1 MKIIFLIITLIT
13 FVIFFIEALIH
24 FNIGK
29 NGNDYDYNCVCN
41 YDENKSNKH
50 NYISFNDYSIKLHI
64 PDYNEFIKISL
75 TVLFFSIISGIIS
88 TLLIRYHVI
97 D

>member
-13 FVIFFIEALIH
+13 FTIFFIEALIH

-29 NGNDYDYNCVCN
+29 NNSDCLDS
-41 YDENKSNKH
+41 ENHTNINLISK
-50 NYISFNDYSIKLHI
+50 YIKIHI
-64 PDYNEFIKISL
+64 PNYNELIKIVL
-75 TVLFFSIISGIIS
+75 TVLFFSILSGIIS
-88 TLLIRYHVI
+88 TSIIKYHLI

>member
-29 NGNDYDYNCVCN
+29 NGNDYNYICN
-41 YDENKSNKH
+41 YDENISKKH
-50 NYISFNDYSIKLHI
+50 NYININDYGIKLHI

-75 TVLFFSIISGIIS
+75 TVLFFSIISGSIS
-88 TLLIRYHVI
+88 TLLIRYHI
-97 D
+97 IE

>member
-13 FVIFFIEALIH
+13 FTIFFIEALIH

-29 NGNDYDYNCVCN
+29 NGNNCIDSKN
-41 YDENKSNKH
+41 HKYLSLLDSN
-50 NYISFNDYSIKLHI
+50 IKINI
-64 PDYNEFIKISL
+64 PSNNEIIHISL
-75 TVLFFSIISGIIS
+75 TVLLFSIISGIIS
-88 TLLIRYHVI
+88 SYVIKYHLT

>member
-29 NGNDYDYNCVCN
+29 NGYDYECDDNQ
-41 YDENKSNKH
+41 NKSEKP
-50 NYISFNDYSIKLHI
+50 NYININYYGILFHI
-64 PDYNEFIKISL
+64 PNYGEFIKISL

-88 TLLIRYHVI
+88 TLIIKYHI
-97 D
+97 IN